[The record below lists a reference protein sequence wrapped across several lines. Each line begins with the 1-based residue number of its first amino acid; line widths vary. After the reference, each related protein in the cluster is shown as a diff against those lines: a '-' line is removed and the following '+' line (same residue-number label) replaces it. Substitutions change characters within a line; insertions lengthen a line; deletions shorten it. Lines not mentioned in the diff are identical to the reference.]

1 MKRFSQIAIV
11 AGLMATPSAGIASA
25 LSDDEIRTN
34 IAGRRIHLA
43 VPLGGEFPLN
53 YRRGGIV
60 DGNGEALGLGRFV
73 KPSDSGRWW
82 IRDAKLCQQFK
93 TWYNGDVLCFRLS
106 WTGERKLRWVRDNG
120 DVGTA
125 RIGERIE

>member
-11 AGLMATPSAGIASA
+11 AGLLAAPSASVASA
-25 LSDDEIRTN
+25 LSDDDIKTH

-43 VPLGGEFPLN
+43 APLGGEFPLN

-73 KPSDSGRWW
+73 KPNDSGRWW

-93 TWYNGDVLCFRLS
+93 TWYNGTVLCFRLS